1 VSELLLDT
9 FVHSPVVKGE
19 ELDVQVGPGTLS
31 WTPFYSI
38 PRHVSMAAV
47 ATEDLDFFKHEGFKL
62 SLIRRAI
69 KLDLD
74 RKRYVYGGSTISQQ
88 LVKNLFLSREKTIA
102 RKLEEALITWQMER
116 TISKN
121 RILALYLNCIEYG
134 PGIYGIRNASRHYFH
149 KEPVHLTPL
158 EGAFLMG
165 LKPCPKCGYR
175 QWRRGKVNQRWQ
187 NRLKKILA
195 RLTRR
200 GWLAEGELERAA
212 PYKPHFPGRDG
223 ADPKPPSPSP
233 SENPS
238 DAEGISDAPS
248 PPLRPDPTPP

>member
-1 VSELLLDT
+1 M
-9 FVHSPVVKGE
+9 G
-19 ELDVQVGPGTLS
+19 
-31 WTPFYSI
+31 
-38 PRHVSMAAV
+38 AV

-88 LVKNLFLSREKTIA
+88 LVKNLFLSREKTLA
-102 RKLEEALITWQMER
+102 RKIEEALITWQMER
-116 TISKN
+116 AVPKT

-134 PGIYGIRNASRHYFH
+134 PGIYGIRNASRHYFR
-149 KEPVHLTPL
+149 KEPFHLTPL

-212 PYKPHFPGRDG
+212 PYKPHFPGREG
-223 ADPKPPSPSP
+223 ADPKPATPAPVPGESPDEGSP
-233 SENPS
+233 EDPKP
-238 DAEGISDAPS
+238 GI
-248 PPLRPDPTPP
+248 RPDPTPP